1 MKGSLTTFMS
11 KYKYSLISALL
22 VAFLLTGFTNRQKVK
37 LSAVGVTVI
46 DTVKVVTKTDSLTP
60 KLTFYKKTAHASYYA
75 DKFNGR
81 RTASGRKF
89 DNTKYTAAHRK
100 LPFGTMLRIT
110 NENSGLSVDVEVTDR
125 GPFTKGREIDLSKKA
140 FMDIARN
147 KGRGFLLVTIQI
159 IEKTP

>member
-1 MKGSLTTFMS
+1 MNGTLTTFMS
-11 KYKYSLISALL
+11 KYKYSLISAIL
-22 VAFLLTGFTNRQKVK
+22 VAFLLAGFTNRQKSGFATSSSLADTTKVVKKSDSLVPK
-37 LSAVGVTVI
+37 LS
-46 DTVKVVTKTDSLTP
+46 L
-60 KLTFYKKTAHASYYA
+60 YKQTAHASYYA

-89 DNTKYTAAHRK
+89 DNSKNTAAHRK

-125 GPFTKGREIDLSKKA
+125 GPFTKGREIDLSKSA
-140 FMDIARN
+140 FMAIARN

-159 IEKTP
+159 IEKNP

>member
-1 MKGSLTTFMS
+1 MKGALTNFMRQ
-11 KYKYSLISALL
+11 YKYSLLSTIL
-22 VAFLLTGFTNRQKVK
+22 VAFLLASFTNRPKFDFNINQT
-37 LSAVGVTVI
+37 LSDST
-46 DTVKVVTKTDSLTP
+46 KVVKKADSLAP
-60 KLTFYKKTAHASYYA
+60 KLTFYKKSSHASYYA

-89 DNTKYTAAHRK
+89 DNEKYTAAHRK

-110 NENSGLSVDVEVTDR
+110 NESSGLSVDVEVTDR

-140 FMDIARN
+140 FMEIARN
-147 KGRGFLLVTIQI
+147 RGRGFLLVTIQI